1 MPSVSSLWL
10 IQRIPS
16 IISIPFAIFVACY
29 NSYTMKKPVIINPWE
44 IAFCI
49 IYPGRYSLFEYREL
63 VHETLKNVA
72 RFQGFSYY
80 PPDVPAIYSG
90 SAGKAVRAGE
100 ELWFEEHYFR
110 SGENPTMPRYMFAR
124 LVASIFQ
131 RYWENSEM
139 PFYVCQQG
147 IAQMRAHELY
157 KRALKD

>member
-1 MPSVSSLWL
+1 
-10 IQRIPS
+10 
-16 IISIPFAIFVACY
+16 
-29 NSYTMKKPVIINPWE
+29 MKKPAVINPWE
-44 IAFCI
+44 IAFCV

-63 VHETLKNVA
+63 VHKTLKNVA
-72 RFQGFSYY
+72 RLQGFSYY

-90 SAGKAVRAGE
+90 SVGKAVRAGE